1 MEPARRA
8 SVSRRQGL
16 LARCAWLPYSLRM
29 TRTAEELRAIL
40 VAYHQVA
47 AASWPDL
54 HKDMGR
60 RSSSWSTA
68 SAEALERELNGYV
81 QESSRPDSQVRLFW
95 KLLPGFTF
103 AGCNAQFVRDSGL
116 SAEEL
121 IGSND
126 LDRRLPWVRQAAKY
140 RADDEA
146 IVASGAAQL
155 NLIERQ
161 QGTTGDITWVR
172 VGKVPIRTSRG
183 IIGLLGMYEVL
194 DAHEGRRLFGEQNK
208 RNLMRPS

>member
-1 MEPARRA
+1 
-8 SVSRRQGL
+8 
-16 LARCAWLPYSLRM
+16 M
-29 TRTAEELRAIL
+29 TQTADALRAIL
-40 VAYHQVA
+40 KAYYQVMS
-47 AASWPDL
+47 ASWPEL
-54 HKDMGR
+54 HPEMGR
-60 RSSSWSTA
+60 RSPGWATA
-68 SAEALERELNGYV
+68 SAEALEKELNGYV
-81 QESSRPDSQVRLFW
+81 QASSRPDSQVRLFW

-103 AGCNAQFVRDSGL
+103 AGCNAQFVSDSGL

-172 VGKVPIRTSRG
+172 VGKVPIRAPTG

-194 DAHEGRRLFGEQNK
+194 DATEGRRLFGEQNK
-208 RNLMRPS
+208 RNLGRPS

>member
-1 MEPARRA
+1 
-8 SVSRRQGL
+8 
-16 LARCAWLPYSLRM
+16 M
-29 TRTAEELRAIL
+29 TRTADELRAIL
-40 VAYHQVA
+40 KAYHQVM

-60 RSSSWSTA
+60 RASSWATA
-68 SAEALERELNGYV
+68 TAEALERELNGYV
-81 QESSRPDSQVRLFW
+81 QESSRPGSEVRLFW
-95 KLLPGFTF
+95 KMLPGFTF
-103 AGCNAQFVRDSGL
+103 AGCNAQFVRDTGL
-116 SAEEL
+116 TAEEL

-146 IVASGAAQL
+146 VVASGAAQL
-155 NLIERQ
+155 NIIERQ

-172 VGKVPIRTSRG
+172 VGKAPIRAPTG
-183 IIGLLGMYEVL
+183 IIGLLGMYELL
-194 DAHEGRRLFGEQNK
+194 DAQQGRRLFAEQNK